1 MYFLFGSSFASKK
14 NVETKKTVQKKKKR
28 TMSIESWRGWEKK
41 QVSLADRHT
50 RTVPI
55 SHPHLNRQANSGVAI
70 GLQVGICRPPVC
82 FASFLL
88 FRLAGRVRHGLRALR
103 HGVLRQLSRQ
113 HNAHSRLHLAGTEGA
128 LLVRAHDRRSLRCD
142 ALHHVVHVR
151 VHDPHRA
158 ARHRHLAVDCLEG
171 AVDVHVPRT
180 LRLAVRLARSLGGS
194 RARSGHDCE
203 GGKRGKEERFS
214 VLSRKTAEEERA
226 IKYRN

>member
-1 MYFLFGSSFASKK
+1 MSSKLSHASKRGR
-14 NVETKKTVQKKKKR
+14 ERRKTRDGREKKKCIYEEETAYCKSKNYR
-28 TMSIESWRGWEKK
+28 HSW
-41 QVSLADRHT
+41 
-50 RTVPI
+50 
-55 SHPHLNRQANSGVAI
+55 N
-70 GLQVGICRPPVC
+70 
-82 FASFLL
+82 
-88 FRLAGRVRHGLRALR
+88 RLAGRVRHGLRALR
-103 HGVLRQLSRQ
+103 HCMLRQLSRQ

-128 LLVRAHDRRSLRCD
+128 LLVRAHDRCSLRCD

-203 GGKRGKEERFS
+203 GGKR
-214 VLSRKTAEEERA
+214 
-226 IKYRN
+226 RNEDVSDRHKNLQNSGHQRD